1 MILRSFSFVLLILFL
16 MISGSEMFSIQQPKM
31 ETSRHNFRVT
41 PLSREDVVKELSK
54 RIQESQVQT
63 DRPYRFPMTWQQD
76 KGVYPSDVKLNLAG
90 EPQLALVRDYMSV
103 FDNNMFATTW
113 ITICLLETHLYGR
126 GPRPSDS
133 QLTMALEAVGQY
145 HDKNLGYNN
154 SIMNFWP
161 QVYNQT
167 TGMWEST
174 PTNLLKAFH
183 VFDVVPVRVLE
194 EVLKVL
200 GMGDLEHFLES
211 VLSMRSIFER
221 AFHIPPDFDDTF
233 VNLGLGALLKDLDQE
248 FPEALD
254 LWTSQNSNLTSALDA
269 LKRYAYRPFSQDQ
282 NVNTIDTRTYYY
294 IRHFLEEAQAR
305 NEDIALVPTWVQN
318 LDEVRR
324 NYYRGVAM
332 PFQMNNVDVTVSA
345 NAIYGLTASVLSG
358 TLPSSVLTDPQVYV
372 NTSAMVASQINHGL
386 YERPDIELTY
396 YPSVMEFYWFVARTL
411 FRMESA
417 ALMAPLPPAMQEVYQ
432 LLKPALE
439 SSMSTDVVRKAR
451 RLSQD
456 MLYFDDFLGDGDVDR
471 HNKTVIR
478 GEDRLFTTSMA
489 VNALLSTWT
498 LFDDVSHTLRW
509 KDNTP
514 AEVLTTVE
522 QSVRFLDTYIL
533 KDTYRP
539 WNVFFSGSMKG
550 SSTSPFSYPT
560 NRLEYLNGTAIH
572 DHQHFPQGG
581 PFLLGMQGVLP
592 EPQYLDLVRQKH
604 FGESTPTHFTS
615 FNQPGNYFPF
625 WTSSA
630 YTHAT
635 AMLALSRFDNIVTG
649 GLTRASG

>member
-1 MILRSFSFVLLILFL
+1 MELSSFSFVLLILFL
-16 MISGSEMFSIQQPKM
+16 TISGSEMLSLPQPET
-31 ETSRHNFRVT
+31 ETSRHNFRLT
-41 PLSREDVVKELSK
+41 RSSREDLVKELSK
-54 RIQESQVQT
+54 RIQESQIQT
-63 DRPYRFPMTWQQD
+63 DRPYKFPMTWQQD
-76 KGVYPSDVKLNLAG
+76 KGMYPSDVKLNLAG
-90 EPQLALVRDYMSV
+90 EAQLTLLRDSISV

-133 QLTMALEAVGQY
+133 QLTLALEAVGQY

-154 SIMNFWP
+154 SVMNFWP

-174 PTNLLKAFH
+174 PNNLLKAFH
-183 VFDVVPVRVLE
+183 VFDVVPVKALE

-200 GMGDLEHFLES
+200 GMGDAEHFLEEI
-211 VLSMRSIFER
+211 LSMRSTFER

-233 VNLGLGALLKDLDQE
+233 VNLGLGALLKDLGQE
-248 FPEALD
+248 FPGALD
-254 LWTSQNSNLTSALDA
+254 LWASQNSNLTSALDT

-294 IRHFLEEAQAR
+294 IRHFLQEAQAR
-305 NEDIALVPTWVQN
+305 KEDIALVPTWVQN
-318 LDEVRR
+318 LDEARK

-358 TLPSSVLTDPQVYV
+358 SLQASVLTDPAIQQVYV

-396 YPSVMEFYWFVARTL
+396 YPSVLEFYWFVARTL
-411 FRMESA
+411 SRMESA
-417 ALMAPLPPAMQEVYQ
+417 ALSAPLPPAMQEVHQ

-439 SSMSTDVVRKAR
+439 GSMSSDVVGKAR
-451 RLSQD
+451 RLTQD

-471 HNKTVIR
+471 HNKTVVR

-498 LFDDVSHTLRW
+498 LFDGASNTLRW

-514 AEVLTTVE
+514 TEVLSTVE
-522 QSVRFLDTYIL
+522 QSVRFLDAYIL
-533 KDTYRP
+533 KDTYKP
-539 WNVFFSGSMKG
+539 WNAFFSGSVKG
-550 SSTSPFSYPT
+550 SSTSPFSYPA
-560 NRLEYLNGTAIH
+560 NRLEYLNGTAIQ
-572 DHQHFPQGG
+572 DHQHFPEGG
-581 PFLLGMQGVLP
+581 PFTLGMQGVLP
-592 EPQYLDLVRQKH
+592 EPQYQDLVRQKP

-615 FNQPGNYFPF
+615 FNHPGDYFPF

-635 AMLALSRFDNIVTG
+635 AMLALSRFDNIVSV
-649 GLTRASG
+649 L